1 MSVLVVDDEPVMQE
15 LLVGVMEDAGVPVR
29 AAGSG
34 EEALAL
40 SDESWPSLFILDLSL
55 PGSYS
60 GWELWDALLVRA
72 RGRSLRVAITGAA
85 LTTAGRQRAQQR
97 GALMVVLKPIRR
109 AELARLVELG
119 KAGDDGVAD
128 SDR

>member
-15 LLVGVMEDAGVPVR
+15 LLVGAMEDAGVPVR

-60 GWELWDALLVRA
+60 GWELWDALLMRA
-72 RGRSLRVAITGAA
+72 RGRSLQVAFTGAA
-85 LTTAGRQRAQQR
+85 LTTAGRQRAHQR
-97 GALMVVLKPIRR
+97 GALLVVLKPIRR